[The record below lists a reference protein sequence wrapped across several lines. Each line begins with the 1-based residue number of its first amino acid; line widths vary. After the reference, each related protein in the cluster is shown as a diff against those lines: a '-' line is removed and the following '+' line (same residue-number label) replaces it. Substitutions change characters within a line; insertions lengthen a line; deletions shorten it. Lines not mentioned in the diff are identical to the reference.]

1 MNIQQ
6 AENEFYELFPKTQN
20 QMIKIALCYQA
31 VDSSGFTVPLEA
43 YKVVETYNGAL
54 KLITRYTD
62 PSTND
67 VYYDAYPGEL
77 ISVVADS
84 SSLLNGVYMVTG
96 TQNPSAQGLSLQ
108 RLAFANE

>member
-20 QMIKIALCYQA
+20 QMIKVALCYQA

-43 YKVVETYNGAL
+43 YKVVESYNGAL

-62 PSTND
+62 ASNN

-77 ISVVADS
+77 ISVVADTNS
-84 SSLLNGVYMVTG
+84 SLNGVYMVTG

-108 RLAFANE
+108 KLAFADE

>member
-20 QMIKIALCYQA
+20 QMIKTALCFQA
-31 VDSSGFTVPLEA
+31 VDSLGFTVPLEA
-43 YKVVETYNGAL
+43 YKVVKTYDSAMN
-54 KLITRYTD
+54 LITRYVD
-62 PSTND
+62 PNTND

-84 SSLLNGVYMVTG
+84 SSFLNGVYMVTG
-96 TQNPSAQGLSLQ
+96 TQNPDAQGLSLQ
-108 RLAFANE
+108 RLAFADE

>member
-6 AENEFYELFPKTQN
+6 AENEFYEIFPKTQT
-20 QMIKIALCYQA
+20 QLIKTALCFQA

-43 YKVVETYNGAL
+43 YKVVKTYNAAVN
-54 KLITRYTD
+54 LITRYVD
-62 PSTND
+62 EGD

-96 TQNPSAQGLSLQ
+96 TQNPSAQGLSLH
-108 RLAFANE
+108 RLAFADE